1 MSTSSS
7 AMEADALEQGILNC
21 MKDGIAFS
29 TITTGKHPKIQVM
42 VLIFVNLTQILHS
55 IVLTHK

>member
-42 VLIFVNLTQILHS
+42 VLLIWLKSCIQLF
-55 IVLTHK
+55 